1 MPPVT
6 ARLLTLLQRLG
17 PLLALILLVT
27 AVSLA
32 SEDFRKPEN
41 FFNIVNQWSF
51 VGLVA
56 IGMTAVII
64 LGGIDLSVGSMVALL
79 GGLGIYAMNWV
90 AAKSPD
96 HATVAIAA
104 AASLMLVG
112 GIILGLINGG
122 VIVLGRVA
130 PFIVTVGTMAI
141 FRSVILYAAEGAEVR
156 SSVPSFGNLGSGGI
170 ELPLHSSRGMPI
182 LLGYPSLIFIA
193 VAVVSELIL
202 RKTVLGRRI
211 LAVGDNAT
219 AARYA
224 GVPISRIT
232 LVVYAFTGLT
242 CGLSAL
248 LNSSRLNSISSSS
261 TGLAYELDAIA
272 AVVIGGTAMTGG
284 RGSILGTVVGV
295 LLLGVISNM
304 LTMLGIENYIQG
316 VVKGCI
322 IIGAVLIQR
331 GRRQA

>member
-1 MPPVT
+1 M
-6 ARLLTLLQRLG
+6 LQRFG
-17 PLLALILLVT
+17 PLLALALLV
-27 AVSLA
+27 AGVSLA

-56 IGMTAVII
+56 IGMTAVIL

-79 GGLGIYAMNWV
+79 GGFGIYFLNYL
-90 AAKSPD
+90 S
-96 HATVAIAA
+96 HHHQ
-104 AASLMLVG
+104 ASTLPIIGAGILMVG
-112 GIILGLINGG
+112 GGVVLGLINGG

-141 FRSVILYAAEGAEVR
+141 YRSLILYFAEGSEVR
-156 SSVPSFGNLGSGGI
+156 SEVASFADLGSGGV
-170 ELPLHSSRGMPI
+170 ELPIHSSRGVPI
-182 LLGYPSLIFIA
+182 QLGWPA
-193 VAVVSELIL
+193 VVFVLVALVSELML
-202 RKTVLGRRI
+202 RKTVLGRRV

-224 GVPISRIT
+224 GVPIGKIT
-232 LVVYAFTGLT
+232 LVVYAFAGLT

-248 LNSSRLNSISSSS
+248 LNASRLNSISSSS
-261 TGLAYELDAIA
+261 TGLMYELDAIA
-272 AVVIGGTAMTGG
+272 AVVIGGTVMTGG
-284 RGSILGTVVGV
+284 RGSILGTVIGV

-304 LTMLGIENYIQG
+304 LTMLGVENYIQG